1 MLVVGKASVHPENVS
16 MKTRRNLNP
25 FYRWHVGEIYLPVL
39 CGKMPMNLVDGK
51 GEGGR

>member
-16 MKTRRNLNP
+16 MKTRRNLTP

-39 CGKMPMNLVDGK
+39 CGKMSMNLV
-51 GEGGR
+51 GRERRGV